1 MSNHTSIRLKDE
13 KVLRRLA
20 ADLGLY
26 ATRGE
31 SASHNV
37 GSISQL
43 LDAIADGRLL
53 ILQHNLDTTEEL
65 LSTAIYVE
73 RMSAKKNCIVT
84 GLLGALADE
93 LNRAARCGRRR
104 FSNERTNQPNPKP

>member
-26 ATRGE
+26 ATRGS
-31 SASHNV
+31 SASRNV

-53 ILQHNLDTTEEL
+53 VIQHDLDTTEEL
-65 LSTAIYVE
+65 LSTAIYIE
-73 RMSAKKNCIVT
+73 RMSAKKNCIIPH
-84 GLLGALADE
+84 LLGALADE

-104 FSNERTNQPNPKP
+104 FSDQT